1 MLFDGGRRGLALQ
14 RFDIRSDRDRFNVF
28 KVLIPSAL
36 DPGQKLLDRPVI
48 GRSCVSVPDRNRPL
62 RQTEGLRQG
71 RADRMPVRILMKD
84 YCTYLPFESKL
95 AALPLAAASDALGRF
110 ETSQTRTVQS
120 WLAEAISLLSAL
132 NATRMIA
139 PS

>member
-1 MLFDGGRRGLALQ
+1 MKLVRPGSIASARCCRIFFAIVVQ
-14 RFDIRSDRDRFNVF
+14 RLRVAEATQEIKSPAVRLVF
-28 KVLIPSAL
+28 HH
-36 DPGQKLLDRPVI
+36 
-48 GRSCVSVPDRNRPL
+48 PL
-62 RQTEGLRQG
+62 RQAEGLRQG
-71 RADRMPVRILMKD
+71 RADRMLVRILIKD
-84 YCTYLPFESKL
+84 CCTYLPFESKL
-95 AALPLAAASDALGRF
+95 AALPLAAASDAFGRF